1 MSVIDR
7 RKSLVKSCVVVR
19 GGGMF
24 SIPCWMA
31 SVSRVMMAAN
41 LRVPTLSY
49 SAALP
54 ASSFTTRVTVKFSAE
69 APFLNL

>member
-1 MSVIDR
+1 
-7 RKSLVKSCVVVR
+7 
-19 GGGMF
+19 MF

-49 SAALP
+49 SSALP

-69 APFLNL
+69 ATLLNI

>member
-1 MSVIDR
+1 
-7 RKSLVKSCVVVR
+7 
-19 GGGMF
+19 MF

-31 SVSRVMMAAN
+31 SGSRLMTVAN

-49 SAALP
+49 SSALP

-69 APFLNL
+69 ATLLNI